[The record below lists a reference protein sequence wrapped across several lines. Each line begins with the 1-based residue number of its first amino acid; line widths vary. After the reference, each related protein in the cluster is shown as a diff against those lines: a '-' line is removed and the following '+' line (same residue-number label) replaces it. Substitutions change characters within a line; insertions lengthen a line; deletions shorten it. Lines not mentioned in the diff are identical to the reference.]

1 MLYRQRQD
9 FNGSIVLQLV
19 LPKRY
24 QSETL
29 NSVHDQM
36 GHMGRE
42 RTLDLLIERFY
53 WTNISKDVA
62 EYISRCDRCL
72 RRKSLTNQ
80 KAPLVNI
87 TTSYPMELVSIDYLT
102 LETSKGGFENILVVM
117 DHFTRYAQ
125 AYPTRNQTAK
135 TTARVLFDN
144 FVCHYGFPARIH
156 SDQGR
161 NFMNKFAP
169 LPIIQWEMDRSN
181 ASTGHYWACL
191 VRWSLSRK
199 WIGKPMFHLWYT
211 HIIVQNMNQQSIR
224 HSS

>member
-1 MLYRQRQD
+1 M
-9 FNGSIVLQLV
+9 
-19 LPKRY
+19 
-24 QSETL
+24 
-29 NSVHDQM
+29 HDQM

-125 AYPTRNQTAK
+125 VYPTRNQTAK

-144 FVCHYGFPARIH
+144 FVCHYGFPARIY

-161 NFMNKFAP
+161 NFMSKS
-169 LPIIQWEMDRSN
+169 I
-181 ASTGHYWACL
+181 
-191 VRWSLSRK
+191 K
-199 WIGKPMFHLWYT
+199 HLC
-211 HIIVQNMNQQSIR
+211 HMAGI
-224 HSS
+224 